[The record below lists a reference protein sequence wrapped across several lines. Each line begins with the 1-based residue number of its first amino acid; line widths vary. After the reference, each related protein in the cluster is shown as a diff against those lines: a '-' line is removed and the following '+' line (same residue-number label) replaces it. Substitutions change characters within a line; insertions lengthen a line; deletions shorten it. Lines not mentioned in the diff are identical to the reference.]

1 VGRHDQSPPEKFWK
15 TLVADRDSNGRKLPS
30 YFQLACRYAFD
41 GRATG
46 GDLSTS
52 ELPTRGKCPTIV
64 TEFLSV
70 VWDRALILSNGPS
83 PRVTAHSETRAMMPL
98 LGLVPGKAR
107 RGDLI
112 CILYGCGVPA
122 VLRKKPDHKAVSFSS
137 RASTWSACNPSLA
150 RRWTSAPQDS
160 TNGMARS
167 PGAQAN
173 VGGSNG
179 TINRTS
185 PAQSEAVVDS
195 GGRSNTEEI
204 GEDSQFVFIGEC
216 YIHGMMDGKGCKI
229 LRKGCATDAAARRS
243 EATQAEKGCSNIPG
257 ELKVVKEFGQ
267 RLWSSNT
274 HRRAMCYGP

>member
-1 VGRHDQSPPEKFWK
+1 MGRHDQSPPEKFWK

-64 TEFLSV
+64 TEFLRRVQSV
-70 VWDRALILSNGPS
+70 VWDRALILSNGRS

-98 LGLVPGKAR
+98 LGLAPGKAR
-107 RGDLI
+107 QGDLI
-112 CILYGCGVPA
+112 CILYGCSVPV
-122 VLRKKPDHKAVSFSS
+122 VLRKKSDHRAASFSS

-160 TNGMARS
+160 TNSMARS

-173 VGGSNG
+173 VDSSNG
-179 TINRTS
+179 TIDRTS
-185 PAQSEAVVDS
+185 PAQTEAVVDS

-204 GEDSQFVFIGEC
+204 GET
-216 YIHGMMDGKGCKI
+216 
-229 LRKGCATDAAARRS
+229 A
-243 EATQAEKGCSNIPG
+243 
-257 ELKVVKEFGQ
+257 
-267 RLWSSNT
+267 SSFSLVS
-274 HRRAMCYGP
+274 AIYMA